1 MEIGVQMAFSSWGYA
16 SMTDSQVYAEEIR
29 LGLLAEELGF
39 DALWPAEHHFRDYSF
54 CPDNA
59 QFLSYMAGRT
69 KRIKLATGAVII
81 PWNNPLR
88 VAERIAMLDEL
99 SGGRVI
105 YGMGRGLSRKEYGFF
120 GIDMAESRERFDE
133 AAPMILEALETG
145 FIEGKGPYY
154 PQPRA
159 AIRPRP
165 TRSFKD
171 RITCVGMSPDSAEAA
186 ARLGARLVQF
196 SQKNWKEVKGSI
208 DAYNALFRTLHNR
221 EPDLPML
228 SDFTFLDLD
237 AGRAEER
244 ARKYLS
250 SYFLSVMDN
259 YEMGGEHFQGTK
271 GYSTYAA
278 GAEAIRHMGLER
290 VAEAYI
296 EVNAWG
302 TPEQVLEKLERRRA
316 IVGDFHMTSCF
327 RYGGIPYDQ
336 AENSMRL
343 FAEKVLPELRRWAPA
358 SGSAAA
364 AE

>member
-1 MEIGVQMAFSSWGYA
+1 MEIGVQMAFSAWGYD
-16 SMTDSQVYAEEIR
+16 SMTDSQVYAEEIK

-54 CPDNA
+54 CPDNT
-59 QFLSYMAGRT
+59 QFLSFMAGKT

-88 VAERIAMLDEL
+88 VAEKIAMLDEL

-120 GIDMAESRERFDE
+120 GIDMAESRDRFDE
-133 AAPMILEALETG
+133 PAPMILEALETG
-145 FIEGKGPYY
+145 SIEGDGPFY

-186 ARLGARLVQF
+186 ARIGARLVQF

-208 DAYNALFRTLHNR
+208 DGYNALFRQLHNR

-228 SDFTFLDLD
+228 SDFTFLDAD

-244 ARKYLS
+244 ARKHLT

-259 YEMGGEHFQGTK
+259 YEMGSEHFQGTK
-271 GYSTYAA
+271 GYSSYAK
-278 GAEAIRHMGLER
+278 GAEVIRHMGLER

-302 TPEQVLEKLERRRA
+302 TPQQVLDKLEQRRA

-327 RYGGIPYDQ
+327 RYGGIPYAE

-343 FAEKVLPELRRWAPA
+343 FATQVMPELRRWKAQ
-358 SGSAAA
+358 GRTAAA

>member
-1 MEIGVQMAFSSWGYA
+1 
-16 SMTDSQVYAEEIR
+16 
-29 LGLLAEELGF
+29 
-39 DALWPAEHHFRDYSF
+39 
-54 CPDNA
+54 
-59 QFLSYMAGRT
+59 
-69 KRIKLATGAVII
+69 
-81 PWNNPLR
+81 
-88 VAERIAMLDEL
+88 
-99 SGGRVI
+99 
-105 YGMGRGLSRKEYGFF
+105 
-120 GIDMAESRERFDE
+120 MAESRDRFDE

-186 ARLGARLVQF
+186 ARIGARLVQF

-208 DAYNALFRTLHNR
+208 DGYNALFRQLHNR

-228 SDFTFLDLD
+228 SDFTFLDTD

-244 ARKYLS
+244 ARKHLT

-259 YEMGGEHFQGTK
+259 YEMGSEHFKDTK
-271 GYSTYAA
+271 GYASYAK
-278 GAEAIRHMGLER
+278 GAEVIRHMGLER

-302 TPEQVLEKLERRRA
+302 TPQQVLDKLEQRRA
-316 IVGDFHMTSCF
+316 IVGDFHMTTCF
-327 RYGGIPYDQ
+327 RYGGIPYEE
-336 AENSMRL
+336 AENSLRL
-343 FAEKVLPELRRWAPA
+343 FATQVMPELRRWTPR
-358 SGSAAA
+358 SRPAAA
-364 AE
+364 AD

>member
-1 MEIGVQMAFSSWGYA
+1 MEIGVQMLFSSWGYENI
-16 SMTDSQVYAEEIR
+16 TDGQVYAEEIK

-39 DALWPAEHHFRDYSF
+39 DALWPVEHHFRDYSF
-54 CPDNA
+54 CPDNLE
-59 QFLSYMAGRT
+59 FLAFMAGQT

-120 GIDMAESRERFDE
+120 GIDMGESRERFDE

-171 RITCVGMSPDSAEAA
+171 RITCVAMSPDSAEAA
-186 ARLGARLVQF
+186 ARLGARMVQF
-196 SQKNWKEVKGSI
+196 SQKNWKEVKASI
-208 DAYNALFRTLHNR
+208 DTYNALFRKLHNR
-221 EPDLPML
+221 EPDIPML
-228 SDFTFLDLD
+228 SDFTFIDQD

-244 ARKYLS
+244 VRKYLT
-250 SYFLSVMDN
+250 SYFMSVMDN
-259 YEMGGEHFQGTK
+259 YEMAGDHFKESK
-271 GYSTYAA
+271 GYHSYAKA
-278 GAEAIRHMGLER
+278 AEVMQHMGLER
-290 VAEAYI
+290 IADAYI

-302 TPEQVLEKLERRRA
+302 TPQQVLEKLEHRRA
-316 IVGDFHMTSCF
+316 IVGDFHLTTCF
-327 RYGGIPYDQ
+327 RYGGMPHEQ

-343 FAEKVLPELRRWAPA
+343 FAEQVTPELRSWKRTAQA
-358 SGSAAA
+358 AAA